1 MQPKYLAGMAA
12 GALLV
17 AGMATGPTSA
27 LAAAHAKHNRGVVSN
42 TTMENKQAVKGVWT
56 PARMAAAK
64 PLPASALQR
73 KTGAR
78 TPKATASPAARPIT
92 VQPATGSLAVGP
104 ARTTAPVGKVGQSV
118 RMSRP
123 YRTLESRTNAKVFL
137 EQDGGYYVCS
147 GTLVNS
153 PSKNMVSTA
162 GHCVSDGNGHWSSN
176 ILVVPAYSSKCD
188 GCNNAPFGVWY
199 GSNETTRTQW
209 HYDSNLLQDVGY
221 ITLDK
226 NSAGKNAVSLLGGRG
241 TKWNLRRGQTFT
253 AMGYPQA
260 APFNGSSQY
269 KSRSSLIRNDDPS
282 RGYWTGPKTMAIWSN
297 MTGGASGGAWMA
309 NGFQN
314 GLNSYRYISGPK
326 ADSRQI
332 YGPYFGTAAHNL
344 FSYTVNL

>member
-1 MQPKYLAGMAA
+1 MQPKYLAGMTAI
-12 GALLV
+12 ALLA
-17 AGMATGPTSA
+17 AGMATGPTTA

-42 TTMENKQAVKGVWT
+42 LTMENKQAVKDVWT
-56 PARMAAAK
+56 PERMAAAK
-64 PLPASALQR
+64 PLPVNARQL

-78 TPKATASPAARPIT
+78 AVTATPSPVGRPSTVEPAR
-92 VQPATGSLAVGP
+92 GSLPVGR
-104 ARTTAPVGKVGQSV
+104 ARATAPVGKLGQAV
-118 RMSRP
+118 RVARP
-123 YRTLESRTNAKVFL
+123 YRTLGSRTNAKVFL

-153 PSKNMVSTA
+153 PTKNMVSTA

-188 GCNNAPFGVWY
+188 GCDNAPFGVWY

-226 NSAGKNAVSLLGGRG
+226 NSAGKNAVALLGGRG

-253 AMGYPQA
+253 AMGYPAA
-260 APFNGSSQY
+260 APFSGSSQY
-269 KSRSSLIRNDDPS
+269 KSRSQLIRNDDPS
-282 RGYWTGPKTMAIWSN
+282 GGYWTGPRTMAIWSN

-309 NGFQN
+309 NGYQN

-326 ADSRQI
+326 ADPRQI
-332 YGPYFGTAAHNL
+332 YGPYFGNAAHNL
-344 FSYTVNL
+344 FTYTVHL